1 MMRSR
6 VGRPDADDLAYLAG
20 LAAGLAGLFAFGF
33 VDVHAS
39 RWIGDNDFSGIWAG
53 GRAIVLGLDPYD
65 AASWQ
70 ETAVS
75 LQGQSPESRV
85 YGYPGWI
92 AVAMIPLGLLPVR
105 DAALVWM
112 VAGIALA
119 AIAVRALLR
128 SRVRG
133 LPAAHTLVG
142 LSLLM
147 SQPALVAFY
156 DGQWSFALLAL
167 TCVAILLMHRRP
179 ALAGLA
185 GAAAVLAKPQL
196 FLIAL
201 PALARDAPR
210 RSAVAALALIAAAIG
225 LSLALAPGWPAEY
238 LRHVLQARLPDRP
251 RVTTLPTALFDLI
264 GPAGLWL
271 AALAL
276 VALALASL
284 AFRRGDARLAV
295 ALSISLAF
303 APYTWSYDQLLLLV
317 PLVLG
322 CGVLLRTS
330 RARALALVTAGAGLL
345 LVAAAVLHGVYAEP
359 RGSESFNGLVSA
371 AIAALVTALL
381 WPHRHARLDSA
392 DEEHLADR
400 RPGARHALTDGGA
413 GS

>member
-1 MMRSR
+1 MR
-6 VGRPDADDLAYLAG
+6 RPDADDLAYLAG
-20 LAAGLAGLFAFGF
+20 LAAGLAGLFVFGF
-33 VDVHAS
+33 VEAHAS

-70 ETAVS
+70 AASLS
-75 LQGQSPESRV
+75 LQRQSPESAV
-85 YGYPGWI
+85 YGYPGWV

-112 VAGIALA
+112 VAGLALA
-119 AIAVRALLR
+119 AIALRALLR

-133 LPAAHTLVG
+133 MPVAHTLVG

-147 SQPALVAFY
+147 SQPAFVAFY
-156 DGQWSFALLAL
+156 NGQWSFVLLGLVCIA
-167 TCVAILLMHRRP
+167 VLLLHRRP
-179 ALAGLA
+179 ALAGVA
-185 GAAAVLAKPQL
+185 GAAAILVKPQL

-210 RSAVAALALIAAAIG
+210 RSALAGLALVAAAIV
-225 LSLALAPGWPAEY
+225 LSLALAPGWPQEY

-251 RVTTLPTALFDLI
+251 RATTLPTALFDLI
-264 GPAGLWL
+264 GPPGLWL
-271 AALAL
+271 AAAAL

-295 ALSISLAF
+295 ALAVSLAF
-303 APYTWSYDQLLLLV
+303 APYAWSYDQLVLLV
-317 PLVLG
+317 PLILG

-330 RARALALVTAGAGLL
+330 RARALALVTAGTGLL
-345 LVAAAVLHGVYAEP
+345 LVVAAVLHGVFAEP
-359 RGSESFNGLVSA
+359 RGSESLNGLVSA
-371 AIAALVTALL
+371 AVAALVTALL

-392 DEEHLADR
+392 DEEHLAGR
-400 RPGARHALTDGGA
+400 GPGAHHALTDGDS